1 MQSLT
6 ILYAFGGSK
15 LARKDF
21 FECIILYILLFRQ
34 IIRTLEYQI
43 MILGIK
49 DKQGEFYPFL
59 REVINTSSVRIGRL
73 SKLLLD

>member
-15 LARKDF
+15 LASKDF
-21 FECIILYILLFRQ
+21 FECIILYILPFRQ

-49 DKQGEFYPFL
+49 DKQSEFYPFL
-59 REVINTSSVRIGRL
+59 REVINTSSVRISRL